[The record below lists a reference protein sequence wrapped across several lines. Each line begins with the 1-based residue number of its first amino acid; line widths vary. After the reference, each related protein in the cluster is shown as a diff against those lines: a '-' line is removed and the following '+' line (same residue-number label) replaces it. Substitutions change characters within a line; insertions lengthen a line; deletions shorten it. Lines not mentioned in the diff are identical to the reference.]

1 MRILGS
7 HIFIFLRLEEEFM
20 QSLFFYKNFEAYVDI
35 FIIECYL

>member
-7 HIFIFLRLEEEFM
+7 HNFIFLRLEEEFM
-20 QSLFFYKNFEAYVDI
+20 QSFFYKNFEAYVDI